1 MQAADGI
8 KPQAITTA
16 FWAAVCTTHPLMSP
30 ALCSD
35 MDELLTSVS
44 PELVDEFADDFF
56 ANRGRKVLHDSKRWR
71 VLDTWIGNPAE
82 HFRYP
87 ACCSLQSF
95 SAMKVLTP
103 CRSS

>member
-1 MQAADGI
+1 
-8 KPQAITTA
+8 
-16 FWAAVCTTHPLMSP
+16 
-30 ALCSD
+30 

-87 ACCSLQSF
+87 CMLQQLKFLHPVSPHVILILETVSQSLH
-95 SAMKVLTP
+95 L
-103 CRSS
+103 R